1 MRLPTIVRIPP
12 ALVGLLFLLSTSL
25 LQAAT
30 LNFNGSAVTGCSNSG
45 AVYTCASLQMG
56 STDVAVIASGAR
68 VTVNRDVTIEY
79 NQGLTMSGT
88 AMLTVR
94 GNLDVSNTY
103 PPNLNISGG
112 TLVST
117 AGFFAGAQG
126 NQVIVADITAE
137 SMRLGGSPS
146 QAWASPVQIR
156 GNLTATNDIS
166 IASRSNITGS
176 ISARNVVTDSS
187 VVINGDVDVS
197 SNLILA
203 SASTLNGN
211 VEGGSVTLKA
221 SETTIT
227 GNALVDFL
235 TLEWHGR
242 VQQTITCKS
251 PLSWIIP
258 CICVANGSGYLFGSN
273 SPQCGARPPSGPH
286 HFQIAHPAEA
296 LSCAPEKVTVTACSN
311 ADCSSAYTSGAQV
324 VVAPGAVQASTGS
337 SGSADL
343 YVSNTAGGTST
354 LSLTSTPGASN
365 ALVCKNSSTGSVSN
379 CQIQFK
385 PSGLQVSG
393 NPRYAEDSA
402 AITISS
408 LQASPSNP
416 SACVPLFKNQVK
428 TIKLKCNYADPGTG
442 TLPARIQN
450 TAGAYVALAG
460 NATSACTT
468 AGADVA
474 LQFDANGEA
483 RPLMLYADVGLLGL
497 NATYSSPG
505 GSDSGLVMSGS
516 GSVIV
521 APKAFLFSAI
531 APTQRAGLPALPAAS
546 ATSITVSAVNASNVV
561 TRNFGR
567 ESKEQ
572 KVLLGRTLVEPIFSG
587 SANPAASGS
596 VSFLS
601 SNSGPSNG
609 VATASSMIWPEVGQ
623 IKFTATLQTGYM
635 DSALQSTG
643 SSAPVTFV
651 PHHFVTELVDA
662 ASNQPPF
669 PYTCVAP
676 LVCPSTRAVYSRQPF
691 PLRVTARKADD
702 TTTVNFDARYAAIN
716 ATQVALRGYD
726 AATGLV
732 DSPPATPA
740 GSSLTDGPATPAAV
754 TGIGL
759 ANFTSGVG
767 TRNLAYSFPGAFSL
781 TPGGTALAP
790 PTDLLLRASYSY
802 AGSVLVTSLPAELG
816 KEAQVTVLTGRIFVP
831 NSFGAYQLPARLSLQ
846 SQYWTSAGWRVNLGD
861 RASSFSRAQVM
872 LANCLKSL
880 VCSALQVNGQSFIFS
895 GGELVGSGRLVL
907 QAPGAAGSV
916 DVSVTGLPYLP
927 STVGRVVF
935 GISRSGP
942 VLYMREMY

>member
-1 MRLPTIVRIPP
+1 MRLPTIVRILP
-12 ALVGLLFLLSTSL
+12 ALVGLLFLVSSSL

-45 AVYTCASLQMG
+45 AVYTCASLRMDD
-56 STDVAVIASGAR
+56 TDVAAIASGAR
-68 VTVNRDVTIEY
+68 VTVNSAVTILY

-94 GNLDVSNTY
+94 GNLNVSNTDVR
-103 PPNLNISGG
+103 NLNISGG
-112 TLVST
+112 TLVAT
-117 AGFFAGAQG
+117 GAFLAGAQN
-126 NQVIVADITAE
+126 NQLIVADITAA
-137 SMRLGGSPS
+137 SMTLGSGPI
-146 QAWASPVQIR
+146 QIR

-166 IASRSNITGS
+166 IASRSNITGN
-176 ISARNVVTDSS
+176 ISARNLTTASS
-187 VVINGDVDVS
+187 VVINGDVEVS
-197 SNLILA
+197 NNLVLE
-203 SASTLNGN
+203 SANTLNGN
-211 VEGGSVTLKA
+211 VEGGFVTLKA

-227 GNALVDFL
+227 GNAFVDFL

-258 CICVANGSGYLFGSN
+258 CICVANGSGYVFGAN
-273 SPQCGARPPSGPH
+273 SPQCGAKPASGPH

-296 LSCAPEKVTVTACSN
+296 LSCAPEKVTVTACAN
-311 ADCSSAYTSGAQV
+311 ADCSSAYTSSTQV
-324 VVAPGAVQASTGS
+324 VVSPGAVQASTGS
-337 SGSADL
+337 SGSVDL

-365 ALVCKNSSTGSVSN
+365 ALVCKNNSTSSVSN

-393 NPRYAEDSA
+393 DPRYAEDSA

-428 TIKLKCNYADPGTG
+428 SIKLKCNYTNPDNG
-442 TLPARIQN
+442 TLPARIQSKD
-450 TAGAYVALAG
+450 GAYVALAG
-460 NATSACTT
+460 NVNSACTT

-474 LQFDANGEA
+474 LQFDTNGEA
-483 RPLMLYADVGLLGL
+483 KPLMQYADVGLLGL
-497 NATYSSPG
+497 NATYSSTS
-505 GSDSGLVMSGS
+505 GSDSGLVMTGS

-521 APKAFLFSAI
+521 APKRFLFSAI
-531 APTQRAGLPALPAAS
+531 APTQRAGLAALPVAP
-546 ATSITVSAVNASNVV
+546 ATSITVSAVNANNAV

-567 ESKEQ
+567 ETKEQ
-572 KVLLGRTLVEPIFSG
+572 KVVLGRTLVEPVFTG

-596 VSFLS
+596 VSFL
-601 SNSGPSNG
+601 NSNG
-609 VATASSMIWPEVGQ
+609 VATAGSMIWPEVGQ
-623 IKFTATLQTGYM
+623 INFTATLQTGYM
-635 DSALQSTG
+635 DSALQSSG

-662 ASNQPPF
+662 ASTLPPF

-716 ATQVALRGYD
+716 ATQVLLRGYD

-732 DSPPATPA
+732 DSPPATPV
-740 GSSLTDGPATPAAV
+740 GSSLTDGAALPATPVAV

-759 ANFTSGVG
+759 ANFTGGVG
-767 TRNLAYSFPGAFSL
+767 TRNLAYSFPGVFSL
-781 TPGGTALAP
+781 GSGGTALAP
-790 PTDLLLRASYSY
+790 PTNLLLRASYSY

-831 NSFGAYQLPARLSLQ
+831 NTFGSYQLPARLSLQ

-861 RASSFSRAQVM
+861 RASTFSRAQVM

-895 GGELVGSGRLVL
+895 SGELVGSGRLVL
-907 QAPGAAGSV
+907 QAPGVAGSV

-935 GISRSGP
+935 GVFKSGP
-942 VLYMREMY
+942 VLYLREMY